1 MTTFKTAQNLVQK
14 EFANKKDK
22 GGNPYLC
29 HLEYV
34 ASHGRNEEEKIIG
47 LLHDLLEDTK
57 VTIEEL
63 KEMGFSSFILETL
76 KILTR
81 NKTSSYDEYIDQ
93 IINSHNESAL
103 YIKKI
108 DLEHNMDFTR
118 CPNLD
123 EAKRKKKQ
131 KKYTQNYSKI
141 CAALKKVSKES
152 KS

>member
-1 MTTFKTAQNLVQK
+1 MNLEKTKVFVAK
-14 EFANKKDK
+14 YFKDK
-22 GGNPYLC
+22 VDKGNNPYME

-34 ASHGRNEEEKIIG
+34 SSHGRNETEKIIG
-47 LLHDLLEDTK
+47 LLHDTLEDTK

-63 KEMGFSSFILETL
+63 KEMGYSSFILETL
-76 KILTR
+76 KLLTR
-81 NKTSSYDEYIDQ
+81 NKAYSYDEYIDQ

-123 EAKRKKKQ
+123 ETTREKLQ

>member
-1 MTTFKTAQNLVQK
+1 MNLEKTKVFVAK
-14 EFANKKDK
+14 YFKDK
-22 GGNPYLC
+22 VDKGNNPYME

-34 ASHGRNEEEKIIG
+34 SSHGRNETEKIIG
-47 LLHDLLEDTK
+47 LLHDTLEDTELTK
-57 VTIEEL
+57 EEL
-63 KEMGFSSFILETL
+63 LEFGFSKEIVEVIE
-76 KILTR
+76 ILTR
-81 NKTSSYDEYIDQ
+81 TKNKSYNDYIES
-93 IINSHNESAL
+93 IILSENESAL

-108 DLEHNMDFTR
+108 DMEHNMDFTR

-123 EAKRKKKQ
+123 EATREKLQ

>member
-1 MTTFKTAQNLVQK
+1 MNLEKTKVFVAK
-14 EFANKKDK
+14 YFKDK
-22 GGNPYLC
+22 VDKGNNPYME

-123 EAKRKKKQ
+123 ETTREKLQ

>member
-76 KILTR
+76 KLLTR
-81 NKTSSYDEYIDQ
+81 NKAYSYDEYIDQ

-123 EAKRKKKQ
+123 EATREKLQ

>member
-63 KEMGFSSFILETL
+63 KEMGFSFFILETL

-123 EAKRKKKQ
+123 ETTREKLQ

>member
-1 MTTFKTAQNLVQK
+1 MNLEKTKVFVAK
-14 EFANKKDK
+14 YFKDK
-22 GGNPYLC
+22 VDKGNNPYME

-34 ASHGRNEEEKIIG
+34 SSHGRNETEKIIG
-47 LLHDLLEDTK
+47 LLHDTLEDTK

-63 KEMGFSSFILETL
+63 KEMGYSSFILETL
-76 KILTR
+76 KLLTR
-81 NKTSSYDEYIDQ
+81 NKAYSYDEYIDQ

-123 EAKRKKKQ
+123 ETTGEKLQ

>member
-1 MTTFKTAQNLVQK
+1 MNLEKTKVFVAK
-14 EFANKKDK
+14 YFKDK
-22 GGNPYLC
+22 VDKGNNPYME

-34 ASHGRNEEEKIIG
+34 SSHGRNETEKIIG
-47 LLHDLLEDTK
+47 LLHDTLEDTK

-63 KEMGFSSFILETL
+63 KEMGFSSFVLETL
-76 KILTR
+76 KLLTR
-81 NKTSSYDEYIDQ
+81 NKAYSYDEYIDQ

-123 EAKRKKKQ
+123 EATREKLQ

>member
-1 MTTFKTAQNLVQK
+1 MTTFKTAQILVQK

-76 KILTR
+76 KLLTR
-81 NKTSSYDEYIDQ
+81 NKAYSYDEYIDK

-123 EAKRKKKQ
+123 ETTREKLL

>member
-1 MTTFKTAQNLVQK
+1 MNLEKTKVFVAK
-14 EFANKKDK
+14 YFKDK
-22 GGNPYLC
+22 VDKGNNPYME

-34 ASHGRNEEEKIIG
+34 SSHGRNETEKIIG
-47 LLHDLLEDTK
+47 LLHDLLEDTD
-57 VTIEEL
+57 VTVEEL
-63 KEMGFSSFILETL
+63 KIMGFSSFILETL
-76 KILTR
+76 KLLTR
-81 NKTSSYDEYIDQ
+81 NKAYSYDEYIDQ

-123 EAKRKKKQ
+123 ETTREKLQ